1 MKATVWYG
9 NGKEQG
15 RELNRESED
24 TYGMNYEELELV
36 KTTGMGM
43 GRNRRRALKKPVRE
57 WG

>member
-1 MKATVWYG
+1 MKATAWYG

-57 WG
+57 